1 MAANQRHFASGGQAS
16 ASRRA
21 PPGGILLA
29 RPVRIA
35 WSRRLAPGSTPVR
48 KPHMSTRLAL
58 TPWAPRAGQISI
70 EAEDP
75 PPQPR
80 PVERLQCAPV
90 PPAPAAPAAAAAAAG
105 EHAERAASEPGACGG
120 GCLAGRHVSAG
131 DERCSAGA
139 GGSAR
144 GAGHGAG
151 PEAGGLALTWR
162 APPGCARCE
171 VWARRAPA
179 GGPDGLLGIG
189 AGPGFLA
196 EAAPS
201 GGAAPA
207 ASAGSDAPAAKPQLR
222 MQHAGWTWL
231 GTAHAPRYWVA
242 AVADPSRSGAAGA
255 ELAVQAYDS
264 VGRALP
270 LESCLRASVSSGS
283 LPAGLQFGQ

>member
-1 MAANQRHFASGGQAS
+1 MMAANQRHFASGGQAS

-48 KPHMSTRLAL
+48 KAHMSTRLAL
-58 TPWAPRAGQISI
+58 TPWAPRAGQISV

-179 GGPDGLLGIG
+179 GGPDGRSAHG
-189 AGPGFLA
+189 AVGAPGGPRMRG
-196 EAAPS
+196 PS
-201 GGAAPA
+201 
-207 ASAGSDAPAAKPQLR
+207 
-222 MQHAGWTWL
+222 
-231 GTAHAPRYWVA
+231 AHAVL
-242 AVADPSRSGAAGA
+242 AAGA
-255 ELAVQAYDS
+255 
-264 VGRALP
+264 ALYSP
-270 LESCLRASVSSGS
+270 SQGLRSGS
-283 LPAGLQFGQ
+283 CASQARQQQRSQSHERSAHARPAGALRPVTAHGHRA